1 VTRYTLTFEAEEPVA
16 WRDTEVTTQRWHQ
29 VSADGK
35 TEGWF
40 WLAPSL
46 HYIPVKMRVTRT
58 SRGTLEARLAA
69 IRTDA
74 DAPDVSESLVPDVE
88 PVFKPSNPMAPGP
101 GPDNTGQ

>member
-1 VTRYTLTFEAEEPVA
+1 LRANVMKTTRGAALAEL
-16 WRDTEVTTQRWHQ
+16 
-29 VSADGK
+29 S

-58 SRGTLEARLAA
+58 SRGTLEAQLAA

-74 DAPDVSESLVPDVE
+74 DGADVSEAIAPEPD
-88 PVFKPSNPMAPGP
+88 PPFKAADLMAPGP
-101 GPDNTGQ
+101 GPDKTGQ